1 MSETATHGRP
11 RVMVVDDHLSM
22 AEMLADGLNDHGF
35 DAVALASSGEA
46 ATRLGENS
54 FDALV
59 TDLRMPHIDGME
71 LLKISRVLAPER
83 PVIVMTAY
91 SALEG
96 AIESMRQGAFHYLI
110 KPFKLDELVLFLN
123 RALDASRIRREA
135 VSLRKALIEAESEP
149 EGDDSFIV
157 HARSEVHA
165 RSKR

>member
-1 MSETATHGRP
+1 MSETATCKRP

-22 AEMLADGLNDHGF
+22 AEMLADGLNEKGF

-59 TDLRMPHIDGME
+59 TDLRMPHIDGLA
-71 LLKISRVLAPER
+71 LLKISRVAAPGR

-91 SALEG
+91 SALES
-96 AIESMRQGAFHYLI
+96 AIESIRQGASHYLT

-123 RALDASRIRREA
+123 RALDDSRLRREA
-135 VSLRKALIEAESEP
+135 VHRGVRLEIGHGYQNTGPAPQAETESGEH
-149 EGDDSFIV
+149 DS
-157 HARSEVHA
+157 
-165 RSKR
+165 